1 MSFSMMTIQPSI
13 PQEIKD
19 DEARRR
25 EDKEWERKKLKQ
37 QTQMAIA
44 RQSEF
49 PRGPSSTT
57 QGGVAGIGSIG
68 EQLRAQGVA
77 TQPIKYPAPNELN
90 KFGSAAEFQAAKKQ
104 AVSNFTAPGFGM
116 GFPAKPQPATPSQP
130 IANMQG
136 RGVMRSTSDKEIADK
151 NNLASALTPVTSA
164 DNSPIS
170 DEQGNKSY
178 GLSITPSPDKNSA
191 AQDFAAAMQGSVGN
205 AIGFDVPNA
214 PRRGTAEAKERAALI
229 KQASTVQAGARG
241 ITAAQ
246 MNVLSG
252 LQNNDDKF
260 ANDQYQAQLGAAS
273 NMAQA
278 QLREGSANARA
289 ALGEASAGERQSQ
302 QLGFDADKFQQSTS
316 LDNRR
321 LDIAQADSD
330 VKNFSTKER
339 NALYKQW
346 ETAET
351 DEDKNAIL
359 AKMNTLSG
367 TGDGEKW
374 KAIKGAQTIEGG
386 LPIDG
391 APLLLN
397 ERTGETRPIDGGP
410 IQLDMGNPKVAAI
423 MNDTKT
429 NYEQK
434 MAALDALNVVTQ

>member
-1 MSFSMMTIQPSI
+1 MTIQPSI

-44 RQSEF
+44 KQTF
-49 PRGPSSTT
+49 PNNPRDTS
-57 QGGVAGIGSIG
+57 GGSVVGVGNIGAQI
-68 EQLRAQGVA
+68 RAQGVSA
-77 TQPIKYPAPNELN
+77 PKPIKYPAPNELN

-104 AVSNFTAPGFGM
+104 AVSNFTTPGFGM
-116 GFPAKPQPATPSQP
+116 GFPSKPQPATPSQP

-136 RGVMRSTSDKEIADK
+136 RGIMRSTSDKEIADK
-151 NNLASALTPVTSA
+151 NDLASALTPVTSA

-289 ALGEASAGERQSQ
+289 ALGEASAGERQNQ

-374 KAIKGAQTIEGG
+374 KLGKGAGTIENGM
-386 LPIDG
+386 PVEG
-391 APLLLN
+391 APFLY
-397 ERTGETRPIDGGP
+397 EEGSGTTRQLDGGP